1 MTKSRLSIKFKQVLS
16 WLFIICSVLL
26 LVALFVF
33 KDNLT
38 GFSSKLMQAQAD
50 PQTINTEARRID
62 SAYNYS
68 KNGLPYQ
75 FTFLEFGAKG
85 CSACK
90 RMEGVMEEIRAAFPN
105 RVNVIF
111 INVRLPENQKIM
123 EYFGVVVIP
132 TQVLLDKDGKEY
144 FRHTGYFA
152 AEDLRKNF

>member
-1 MTKSRLSIKFKQVLS
+1 MTKSRLSIKFRQVLS
-16 WLFIICSVLL
+16 WLFIVGSVLL
-26 LVALFVF
+26 LVSLFAF
-33 KDNLT
+33 KDKLT
-38 GFSSKLMQAQAD
+38 GFSSKLMLAQAD

-90 RMEGVMEEIRAAFPN
+90 RMEGVMEEIKTAYTN
-105 RVNVIF
+105 RVNVNF

-144 FRHTGYFA
+144 FRHSGFFA
-152 AEDLRKNF
+152 AEDLTKHF